1 MNEVFFVWEKHGQVW
16 RRRTAGEP
24 ARTGAHSWL
33 TRFGFFV
40 SYFSAVN
47 LPLCIGAFAKRSQ
60 ASTESAEMDMS
71 KRMLILYLACSLG
84 PMLSVQICEV
94 MWELEAEK
102 RECLYKLDNITSD
115 CTGEWDIA
123 CWPSARIGEL
133 VTIPCP
139 NYFRNISKSCT
150 ADGWTEINPVVVAY
164 NCGYDPNITEDGNM
178 GEFLSSVRIGY
189 TIGHT
194 VSLISLIIAIIILC
208 FFRKLHCTRNYIH
221 IHLFMSFILKAVAV
235 IMKDVVLY
243 EVEEPDDCHL
253 ESA

>member
-1 MNEVFFVWEKHGQVW
+1 M
-16 RRRTAGEP
+16 
-24 ARTGAHSWL
+24 
-33 TRFGFFV
+33 
-40 SYFSAVN
+40 
-47 LPLCIGAFAKRSQ
+47 
-60 ASTESAEMDMS
+60 
-71 KRMLILYLACSLG
+71 
-84 PMLSVQICEV
+84 CEV

-102 RECLYKLDNITSD
+102 RECLSKLENITSG
-115 CTGEWDIA
+115 CTGEWDVA

-139 NYFRNISKSCT
+139 KYFSHVSDQRGNISKSCT
-150 ADGWTEINPVVVAY
+150 ANGWTEINPVVAAY
-164 NCGYDPNITEDGNM
+164 NCGYDPNITDDGN
-178 GEFLSSVRIGY
+178 GEFLGSVRIGY

-243 EVEEPDDCHL
+243 EVEEPEDCHYGFV
-253 ESA
+253 SGF